1 MNQILDY
8 NNNSNH
14 SNSNNFNSNNYNNNN
29 NFKKNDGSDT
39 IVRVFAVLIM
49 IFAIVLVS
57 VVGYGMFSNNNKSN
71 SDDSASNQENEGH
84 AKISV
89 NIDGDEAIIEVT
101 NDVKIKQLIYGWNSS
116 SERTIDCDGKY
127 VKETIDI
134 LAGDNSLFIKV
145 IDENG
150 LETTAN
156 ENISSEKGI
165 DMLDPVIE
173 LSVTEEKKLKI
184 VAKDETA
191 LDFITIRWNDDEE
204 ETIYADEGS
213 KELEKEIE
221 ILKGENDLTVI
232 AVDTSN
238 NTTRENK
245 SFKGLTKPEI
255 KVELV
260 DDGSKINIKAMHENG
275 IKLVKL
281 NFNNNDYDVDIGD
294 DNPKQIEF
302 EQPLE
307 TGYNRIIVTV
317 KSVDDTETVFDG
329 DCTYGDVSSNTR
341 REVSEDEE
349 NNSEDEESNSE
360 EQETDEN
367 QEDNEEDSEEEN

>member
-8 NNNSNH
+8 NN
-14 SNSNNFNSNNYNNNN
+14 SNNSSNNYNNNN
-29 NFKKNDGSDT
+29 NFKKNDSSDT
-39 IVRVFAVLIM
+39 IVRVFAILIM
-49 IFAIVLVS
+49 IFAVVLVS
-57 VVGYGMFSNNNKSN
+57 VVGYGMFSNNSKSN
-71 SDDSASNQENEGH
+71 NDDSVNNQENEGH

-89 NIDGDEAIIEVT
+89 NIEGDEAIIEVT
-101 NDVKIKQLIYGWNSS
+101 NDVNIKQLIYGWNSS

-127 VKETIDI
+127 VKETIGI

-150 LETTAN
+150 LETIAN
-156 ENISSEKGI
+156 ENISSENGI

-173 LSVTEEKKLKI
+173 LLVTEEKKLKI

-191 LDFITIRWNDDEE
+191 LDFITIRWNDDDE

-213 KELEKEIE
+213 KELTKEIE

-232 AVDTSN
+232 AVDASN

-294 DNPKQIEF
+294 ENPTQIEF

-329 DCTYGDVSSNTR
+329 DCTYGDVSTNTR
-341 REVSEDEE
+341 RELSEDEE
-349 NNSEDEESNSE
+349 NNSE
-360 EQETDEN
+360 EQETDETA
-367 QEDNEEDSEEEN
+367 ETEEEEDENSEEEN